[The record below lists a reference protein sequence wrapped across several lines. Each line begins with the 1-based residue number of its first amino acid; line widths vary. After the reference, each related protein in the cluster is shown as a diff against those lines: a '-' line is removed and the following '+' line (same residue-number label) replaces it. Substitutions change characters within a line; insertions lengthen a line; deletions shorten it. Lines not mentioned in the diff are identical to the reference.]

1 MVEVFPET
9 QHAKKSMFVLQKKND
24 IHISIELH

>member
-9 QHAKKSMFVLQKKND
+9 QHAKKSMFVLQNKMTFTFP
-24 IHISIELH
+24 

>member
-9 QHAKKSMFVLQKKND
+9 QHAKKIYVCITKKND